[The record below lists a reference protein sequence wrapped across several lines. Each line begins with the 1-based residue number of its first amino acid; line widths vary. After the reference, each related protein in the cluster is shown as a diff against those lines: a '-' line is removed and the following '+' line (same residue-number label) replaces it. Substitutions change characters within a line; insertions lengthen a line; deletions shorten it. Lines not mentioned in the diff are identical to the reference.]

1 MTDESVCHYIP
12 GLQLSWMALLPAAD
26 LPVSWD
32 SSPAPDVSQPPST
45 SSDRGTRASRA
56 IQACSKTLF
65 DRVRYQPKGQSKARG
80 HKHSQE
86 ADKRH
91 GPPKAWQGCGCVTLS
106 PSEELGPVTQSTSHR
121 NPNLSLPTR
130 NITKEKI
137 LCPLDPVQQI
147 PGKYLLTKHSLK
159 KLNIEH
165 GQVFSLKGQETNS
178 YSTNEDTRKS
188 EVSSKIEI
196 LEFTSWLSRLRT

>member
-1 MTDESVCHYIP
+1 MRVFVTTSQVCSSA
-12 GLQLSWMALLPAAD
+12 GWLSCQLQIFQSAGTAALLQMSLSLLALAVTEGQEQAQPYK
-26 LPVSWD
+26 LVPKLCLIVSAT
-32 SSPAPDVSQPPST
+32 SPKV
-45 SSDRGTRASRA
+45 
-56 IQACSKTLF
+56 
-65 DRVRYQPKGQSKARG
+65 KAR
-80 HKHSQE
+80 HV
-86 ADKRH
+86 ATNTVKRQIRGMAH
-91 GPPKAWQGCGCVTLS
+91 PRPWQGCGCVTLS
-106 PSEELGPVTQSTSHR
+106 PSEESGPVTQSTSHR
-121 NPNLSLPTR
+121 NPNLRKTLPTR

-159 KLNIEH
+159 KLNIEQ

-188 EVSSKIEI
+188 GVSSKIEI